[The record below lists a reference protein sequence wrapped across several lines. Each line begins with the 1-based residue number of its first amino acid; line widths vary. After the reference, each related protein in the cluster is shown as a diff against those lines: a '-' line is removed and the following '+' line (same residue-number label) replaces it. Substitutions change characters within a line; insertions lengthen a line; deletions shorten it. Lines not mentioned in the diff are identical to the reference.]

1 MISLQ
6 NLQNEKKAELQSA
19 FQAGDKVLLKK
30 LTQDAELFGAVS
42 SYLNDT
48 KQSKKERTL
57 EYQGNKYQFKSQALM
72 PWLSMTRGEDE
83 YFAFPSNKSYL
94 QLTWANTIS
103 GAIHNDISIEYQG
116 KSYLPKY
123 FYAGENTLRN
133 LAWTDAGK
141 KIGINNGQEKESYLF
156 FDLPEINEKELKKL
170 NFKLGSQ
177 MLGGADLYTRPS
189 FSAHYILKEESP
201 AFKYCKEVAQR
212 KGNAALS
219 KEYPEKD
226 CEAAL
231 NLRFSPELHEDIL
244 EYAKHLYWK

>member
-1 MISLQ
+1 MKKTLLLLGFLSLAGGLTFAQEVSSTDTTFIQLLSGIESKIQSEPWFLDSALISLQ

-103 GAIHNDISIEYQG
+103 GALHNDISIEYQG

-141 KIGINNGQEKESYLF
+141 KSESIM
-156 FDLPEINEKELKKL
+156 DKK
-170 NFKLGSQ
+170 KR
-177 MLGGADLYTRPS
+177 AI
-189 FSAHYILKEESP
+189 FSLTFQK
-201 AFKYCKEVAQR
+201 
-212 KGNAALS
+212 
-219 KEYPEKD
+219 
-226 CEAAL
+226 
-231 NLRFSPELHEDIL
+231 
-244 EYAKHLYWK
+244 